1 MYFKMN
7 LTNILVIVLAI
18 VTVLLI
24 TSKKVERFVI
34 TTSDPVLQGP
44 GSDINPMAQV
54 GNFLTNVQSGEDP
67 FHCDLIYQDI
77 LSNPEGND
85 NSQELDPR
93 WAKYYNC
100 QALKR
105 KYLSAFT
112 KTFAGV
118 PG

>member
-1 MYFKMN
+1 MN
-7 LTNILVIVLAI
+7 LTNILVIILVI
-18 VTVLLI
+18 VSILLI
-24 TSKKVERFVI
+24 TSKQVEQFVI
-34 TTSDPVLQGP
+34 TTSDPVLQGS

-67 FHCDLIYQDI
+67 FQCDLIYQDI
-77 LSNPEGND
+77 LTNPND
-85 NSQELDPR
+85 NKKSQELDPR
-93 WAKYYNC
+93 WSKYYDC

-105 KYLSAFT
+105 KYLSSFT